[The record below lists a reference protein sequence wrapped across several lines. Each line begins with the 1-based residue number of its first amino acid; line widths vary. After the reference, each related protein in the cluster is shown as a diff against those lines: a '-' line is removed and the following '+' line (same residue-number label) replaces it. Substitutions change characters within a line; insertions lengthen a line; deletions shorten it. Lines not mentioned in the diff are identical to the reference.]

1 MFTSAT
7 GMNGLGS
14 SLAWSKE
21 YADTALIDKST
32 DTVLRMPSRE
42 AGPEANGRC
51 GLRLSD
57 SRDARDLRAIVCP
70 AYTRKF
76 SGSAFFSAL
85 ELALLHSGK
94 RMAKGERPNCR
105 AVKITQLL
113 YCCTALRLPLFLTYT
128 YYLTVLRR
136 LHTSRQWVA
145 YDSLTLVAAV
155 LYVLLCKP
163 CLTPR
168 ACPDLSPRPSQRA
181 SRAGPRTSSS
191 THTRRLPSPRS
202 CGQM

>member
-1 MFTSAT
+1 MKGAGCGTAVMFTSAT

-105 AVKITQLL
+105 AVKSCQLNS
-113 YCCTALRLPLFLTYT
+113 CTA
-128 YYLTVLRR
+128 V
-136 LHTSRQWVA
+136 
-145 YDSLTLVAAV
+145 
-155 LYVLLCKP
+155 
-163 CLTPR
+163 
-168 ACPDLSPRPSQRA
+168 
-181 SRAGPRTSSS
+181 
-191 THTRRLPSPRS
+191 LPSAYPYSLRTPTILQY
-202 CGQM
+202 CGDCIQAGNG